1 MVVTTVSFFA
11 TLHNNKFLR
20 VSLFF
25 SIIVYHFLMR
35 EVAYSMFVGS
45 SSIYLII
52 VRLSKPSV
60 YFYEILNLSL
70 QTSVV
75 FHYCFNVCIRYRFG
89 TCHVVI
95 SYILSFQLIL
105 LQLYM

>member
-11 TLHNNKFLR
+11 TLHNKFLR

-45 SSIYLII
+45 SSIHLII

-60 YFYEILNLSL
+60 YFYETLSLSL